1 MSLYAFCQAFT
12 LDQVPSHTRAILQ
25 KSLLDILGTMAG
37 AVSNATSQT
46 LYAYARKHYPAGEFI
61 ARLPFDGTP
70 VNLLGAGWA
79 GGFTA
84 DSLDAHEGHFTSK
97 GHAGATVVPALLAL
111 VDALHAQG
119 RLVSGRELLEALC
132 LGYETGLRA
141 GVALMATSP
150 TYHASGGFSGI
161 GVVCGGARLLGLD
174 ETSFRHALGI
184 AEYFA
189 ARCPMMRL
197 IDHPTM
203 LRDAHGA
210 GAYNGLNALLLAREG
225 VTGAPAET
233 LEAESASPFWSDL
246 GHRWEIDAQY
256 FKPWPVCRW
265 AQPALTAMT
274 LLLAEHPQLCA
285 ETLTSVR
292 VETFQESSCLQ
303 GQRPTNADEA
313 QYALAF
319 PLAALIARGQVGPE
333 EVTGAS
339 RDRRGGGFVGTLP
352 GGDPLA
358 GDRPPDQRRD
368 LHLTDHRSPGRSG
381 SAPDPGR
388 HRSQVR
394 AVRRAESHGRRSR
407 RPEACRARSGAFARG
422 HRGPCTAL
430 RALGSITPAHALPAR
445 NVVCDRGGLRPRL
458 RSSALSPKPL
468 PACLVAHQRATTAL
482 CFERRCAPNNN
493 KSPNRL
499 RSRPDFED
507 TRP

>member
-61 ARLPFDGTP
+61 ARLSFDGTP

-233 LEAESASPFWSDL
+233 LEADASSPYWHDL
-246 GHRWEIDAQY
+246 GIRWEIDAQY

-339 RDRRGGGFVGTLP
+339 IEAPDILAVSARIEIVEAADLSARFPEEILSRVTVRLTNGETFTSPITAAL
-352 GGDPLA
+352 GDPDQPLTLA
-358 GDRPPDQRRD
+358 DIEAKFELFAGQNLTADARAALKRAVLD
-368 LHLTDHRSPGRSG
+368 LERSPVAIEAL
-381 SAPDPGR
+381 APLFEPW
-388 HRSQVR
+388 
-394 AVRRAESHGRRSR
+394 
-407 RPEACRARSGAFARG
+407 
-422 HRGPCTAL
+422 
-430 RALGSITPAHALPAR
+430 
-445 NVVCDRGGLRPRL
+445 DR
-458 RSSALSPKPL
+458 
-468 PACLVAHQRATTAL
+468 
-482 CFERRCAPNNN
+482 
-493 KSPNRL
+493 
-499 RSRPDFED
+499 
-507 TRP
+507 

>member
-233 LEAESASPFWSDL
+233 LETDASSPYWHDL
-246 GHRWEIDAQY
+246 GIRWEIDAQY

-274 LLLAEHPQLCA
+274 RLLAEHPQLCA
-285 ETLTSVR
+285 ETVASVR

-339 RDRRGGGFVGTLP
+339 IEAPDILAVSARIEIVEAADLSARFPKEILSQVTVRLTNGETFTSPITAAL
-352 GGDPLA
+352 GDPDQPLTLA
-358 GDRPPDQRRD
+358 DIEAKFELFAGQNLTADARAALKRAVLD
-368 LHLTDHRSPGRSG
+368 LERSPVAIEAL
-381 SAPDPGR
+381 APLFEPW
-388 HRSQVR
+388 
-394 AVRRAESHGRRSR
+394 
-407 RPEACRARSGAFARG
+407 
-422 HRGPCTAL
+422 
-430 RALGSITPAHALPAR
+430 
-445 NVVCDRGGLRPRL
+445 DR
-458 RSSALSPKPL
+458 
-468 PACLVAHQRATTAL
+468 
-482 CFERRCAPNNN
+482 
-493 KSPNRL
+493 
-499 RSRPDFED
+499 
-507 TRP
+507 

>member
-1 MSLYAFCQAFT
+1 MSLHAFCRDFT
-12 LDQVPSHTRAILQ
+12 LDQVPPHTRAILQ

-37 AVSNATSQT
+37 AVSNATSET
-46 LYAYARKHYPAGEFI
+46 LYSYARKHYPGGEFL

-111 VDALHAQG
+111 ADALYAQG
-119 RLVSGRELLEALC
+119 RIVSGRELLEALC

-150 TYHASGGFSGI
+150 TYHASGGFSAI
-161 GVVCGGARLLGLD
+161 GVVCGGARLLGMD
-174 ETSFRHALGI
+174 EVTFRHALGI

-197 IDHPTM
+197 IEHPTM

-233 LEAESASPFWSDL
+233 LEADSAGPYWHDL
-246 GHRWEIDAQY
+246 GRRWEIDSQY

-274 LLLAEHPQLCA
+274 RLRAEHPRIDTA
-285 ETLTSVR
+285 TVAAIR

-303 GQRPTNADEA
+303 GHRPVNADEA

-319 PLAALIARGQVGPE
+319 PLAALIARGRVGPE
-333 EVTGAS
+333 EVTGAAIQAPDILAVSDRIEIVEAPDLSARFPEEILS
-339 RDRRGGGFVGTLP
+339 RVTVRLHDGVTFTSPVTAAL
-352 GGDPLA
+352 GDPEQPLTLA
-358 GDRPPDQRRD
+358 DIEAKFE
-368 LHLTDHRSPGRSG
+368 LFASVNL
-381 SAPDPGR
+381 SATAWA
-388 HRSQVR
+388 
-394 AVRRAESHGRRSR
+394 AVKDAVLQLESADAAIKSLA
-407 RPEACRARSGAFARG
+407 PVFA
-422 HRGPCTAL
+422 PW
-430 RALGSITPAHALPAR
+430 
-445 NVVCDRGGLRPRL
+445 
-458 RSSALSPKPL
+458 
-468 PACLVAHQRATTAL
+468 
-482 CFERRCAPNNN
+482 
-493 KSPNRL
+493 NR
-499 RSRPDFED
+499 
-507 TRP
+507 